1 VSQPIVECVPN
12 FSEGRDPARIRLIT
26 DAIAAVP
33 GVRLL
38 DVDPGADTN
47 RTVVTFVG
55 APEPVLEAAFRAV
68 RVASQVLDM
77 ASHHGAHPRMGATD
91 VCPFVP
97 VAGATMDDCAELA
110 RRLGERVGRELEL
123 PVYLYEHAAS
133 RPERANLAV
142 VRKGEYEGLAE
153 KLKDPQWAPDFGP
166 ARFNARAGA
175 LITGAREFL
184 IAYNVTLNSRDKAH
198 ATDIAFSL
206 RERGRVARRGQT
218 SPFYSSGKELRYAE
232 GCFPCGNCAFD
243 GASFETLEAHCQ
255 ESHGY
260 DLRRLLS
267 LNEIDAARGVVG
279 QKVYMAGMFPFC
291 KAIGWYVDSYKRA
304 QLSINLT
311 NYRATP
317 MEAVLEAARRMAAD
331 RGLVVTGSEIV
342 GLVPFQALAAAGRFY
357 LKQQGKSPF
366 IPVPDLLETAV
377 FSMGL
382 ADVAPFDLEKKVLGL
397 PARPERALVGM
408 TSADLADEVSRATP
422 APGGG
427 SIAALA
433 GALGAALASMVANLA
448 QGKTRSPLEEAA
460 LLDAAEQGQ
469 RLKDQLLQAVDQDT
483 DAFNAYLEARRLPQG
498 SAEEKAAREARM
510 QEGLKLAVAVP
521 WATAQACFEVIKAA
535 DQAMASGNPASITDA
550 LVGAQMGYAGLRGGI
565 WNVLIN
571 LKDITDPAFTAELEA
586 RCARLLTEA
595 RALLEGAVAY
605 GDGKLA
611 AMLAAVAEPAPPWL
625 LVPGTAAG
633 PERTPTV
640 LDRKQGKEPS

>member
-12 FSEGRDPARIRLIT
+12 FSEGRDPAKIRLIT

-38 DVDPGADTN
+38 DVDPGPDTH

-68 RVASQVLDM
+68 RTASQVLDM
-77 ASHHGAHPRMGATD
+77 SVHHGAHPRMGATD

-97 VAGATMDDCAELA
+97 VAGVTMDDCAELA

-133 RPERANLAV
+133 RPERRNLAA
-142 VRKGEYEGLAE
+142 VRKGEYEGLAD
-153 KLKDPQWAPDFGP
+153 KLKDPQWAPDYGP

-218 SPFYSSGKELRYAE
+218 SAFYSSGRELRYAE
-232 GCFPCGNCAFD
+232 GCFPCGSCALD
-243 GASFETLEAHCQ
+243 APTFEALEAHCQ
-255 ESHGY
+255 EVHGY
-260 DLRRLLS
+260 DLSRLLR
-267 LNEIDAARGVVG
+267 LNEIDAAQGVVG
-279 QKVYMAGMFPFC
+279 QKAYMPGLFPHC

-311 NYRATP
+311 NYRVTS
-317 MEAVLEAARRMAAD
+317 MEAVLEAARRMAAE

-357 LKQQGKSPF
+357 LRQQGKSPF
-366 IPVPDLLETAV
+366 VPVPDLLETAV

-397 PARPERALVGM
+397 PARPARALAAM
-408 TSADLADEVSRATP
+408 TCADLADEVSRATP

-433 GALGAALASMVANLA
+433 GAMGAALASMVANLA
-448 QGKTRSPLEEAA
+448 QGRTRSPQEEDTLLE
-460 LLDAAEQGQ
+460 AAEQGQ
-469 RLKDQLLQAVDQDT
+469 RLKDQLLQAVDQDA

-498 SAEEKAAREARM
+498 SAEERAARQASM

-521 WATAQACFEVIKAA
+521 WATAQACFEVIRAA
-535 DQAMASGNPASITDA
+535 DRAMASGNPASITDA
-550 LVGAQMGYAGLRGGI
+550 LVGAQMGFAGLRGGI

-571 LKDITDPAFTAELEA
+571 LKDIDDPAFTDDLAA

-611 AMLAAVAEPAPPWL
+611 VM
-625 LVPGTAAG
+625 
-633 PERTPTV
+633 
-640 LDRKQGKEPS
+640 LDRKLGKETP